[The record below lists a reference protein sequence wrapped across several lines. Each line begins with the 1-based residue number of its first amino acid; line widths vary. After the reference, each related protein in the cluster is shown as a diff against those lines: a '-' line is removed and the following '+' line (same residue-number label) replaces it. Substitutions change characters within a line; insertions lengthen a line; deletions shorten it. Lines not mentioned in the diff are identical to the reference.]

1 MESLKMTNSVPT
13 NILQNVQTYQKAELA
28 WLLNSFWAISETNK
42 KFKDFNESAPS
53 NLGDTVTF
61 DTTPRYIA
69 YSGLQITEQPSV
81 QRVQSLTCSQA
92 YNIAAAYTDQ
102 QFIFN
107 VRDYMS
113 RFGMAAMKELGSK
126 VEYDILLNLISGV
139 VINDP
144 QNANFGAK
152 QIHSGPFRF
161 YGDGTNPINSFTQL
175 AQAVANFEDFGA
187 ATHKMMGIIPV
198 ANVPAIIGSG
208 LNQFAPS
215 RNDEIARNWLLGKFG
230 GMDVEWSSSNLL
242 PLHVS
247 GTIGNTAAPNNV
259 MTVVSTND
267 PTGNNVTQIT
277 FTEPTSGTD
286 ANAIKAGDL
295 LQFNDG
301 VSGKPNMRFLT
312 FIGHI
317 PSQQSV
323 QFRATAD
330 AATVSGTVTVSIET
344 INGFG
349 LGWNPLNAN
358 YNLNNAIQAGMTVT
372 PLPTHRAGGLMSGD
386 QFYLAM
392 PKLPDE
398 SPFSTVTMVDEDSG
412 ASIRHYW
419 GSQFGLNNRSYVR
432 DVIWGSTMVAE
443 NSLRMIFPA

>member
-1 MESLKMTNSVPT
+1 MSAIPV

-28 WLLNSFWAISETNK
+28 WLLNSFWGISEANK
-42 KFKDFNESAPS
+42 KFKEFNDLTA

-69 YSGLQITEQPSV
+69 YNGLVITEQPSV
-81 QRVQSLTCSQA
+81 QRVQSLTCGQA
-92 YNIAAAYTDQ
+92 FNIAAAYTDQ

-107 VRDYMS
+107 VRDYMN
-113 RFGMAAMKELGSK
+113 RFGMSAMKELGSK
-126 VEYDILLNLISGV
+126 VEADILLNLVSGV

-144 QNANFGAK
+144 QNANFGSA

-161 YGDGTNPINSFTQL
+161 YGDGNTPINSFTQL

-187 ATHKMMGIIPV
+187 ASHKMRGVIPV

-208 LNQFAPS
+208 LNQFSPS
-215 RNDEIARNWLLGKFG
+215 RNDEISRNWLLGKFG
-230 GMDVEWSSSNLL
+230 GLDVEWASSNLL

-247 GTIGNTAAPNNV
+247 GTIGNAAAPNNV

-277 FTEPTSGTD
+277 FSEPTGGTD

-295 LQFNDG
+295 FQFNDG
-301 VSGKPNMRFLT
+301 VSGQPNMRFLT
-312 FIGHI
+312 FIGH
-317 PSQQSV
+317 SVCQQPV
-323 QFRATAD
+323 QFRATAN
-330 AATVSGTVTVSIET
+330 AATVGGAVTVSVET

-358 YNLNNAIQAGMTVT
+358 YNLNNAIAAGMTVT
-372 PLPTHRAGGLMSGD
+372 PLPSHRAGGLMSGD

-392 PKLPDE
+392 PRLPDE
-398 SPFSTVTMVDEDSG
+398 SPFSTVVMQDEDSG

-419 GSQFGLNNRSYVR
+419 GSQFGLNNRAYVR
-432 DVIWGSTMVAE
+432 DIIWGSCLVAE
-443 NSLRMIFPA
+443 NSLRMVFPM